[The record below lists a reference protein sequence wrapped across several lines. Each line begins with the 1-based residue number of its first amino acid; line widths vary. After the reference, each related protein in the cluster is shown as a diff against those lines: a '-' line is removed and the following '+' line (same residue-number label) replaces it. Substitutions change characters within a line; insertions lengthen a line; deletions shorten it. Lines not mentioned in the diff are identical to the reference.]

1 MVVGSRVLVRCMLDK
16 YRRDGSTKASSRL
29 AHINAEV
36 VHATS
41 SIDMSVAINSV
52 RGQVSVASQ
61 TCGSSLVKNKFM

>member
-41 SIDMSVAINSV
+41 SIDMSVAITLS
-52 RGQVSVASQ
+52 G
-61 TCGSSLVKNKFM
+61 VK